1 MYSSLILLPF
11 AGLVVL
17 NLLYKTAFRKAALG
31 IGAGCALY
39 QIILSV
45 GPAGIFSASPDFIGS
60 FFNFN
65 LQVDNLSRV
74 VLCCIGIVF
83 LAALWVGRSLVR
95 EAAQWFNFICLMLVS
110 LAGLNGIAMVA
121 DIFSLYIFLEI
132 TAVASFIL
140 IAFDKDI
147 AGLEGA
153 FKYLVLSAVATALM
167 LAAIGLLLVV
177 SGSTDFAV
185 LAQTLQGSAQA
196 PFVRLA
202 VALFLC
208 GLFIK
213 AGLMPFHGWL
223 PDAYASAPAA
233 VSVLLAG
240 IVTKTV
246 GVYTLIRV
254 VNSVF
259 GMDEPL
265 KLLLMA
271 VGTFSIVLGALAAIG
286 QRDFKRML
294 AYSSISQVGY
304 IILGFGS
311 GTALGFAGA
320 VFHLFNHAIFKS
332 LLFVNACAVETR
344 TGTRDMDKLS
354 GLAAG
359 MPLTGATSVIAS
371 LSAAGVPPLAGFW
384 SKLIIIIALWTAGHY
399 GYAVIAVLAS
409 LITLTYFLSMQR
421 RVFFGLPAAGAAG
434 ITEAPLGI
442 TLTSVLLAAL
452 IVAAGLFFPYFM
464 NIFNL
469 PVGPALGGSAN

>member
-11 AGLVVL
+11 AGLIVL
-17 NLLYKTAFRKAALG
+17 NLFYKTFFRKAALG
-31 IGAGCALY
+31 IGAGLALY

-45 GPAGIFSASPDFIGS
+45 CPAFLSSGSPDFFAS
-60 FFNFN
+60 FFKFN
-65 LQVDNLSRV
+65 LHVDNLSSV

-83 LAALWVGRSLVR
+83 LATLLVARSLVR
-95 EAAQWFNFICLMLVS
+95 DPDQWFNFTSLMLVC
-110 LAGLNGIAMVA
+110 LAGLNGIAMVT
-121 DIFSLYIFLEI
+121 DIFSLYVFLEI

-153 FKYLVLSAVATALM
+153 FKYLVLSAVATTLM
-167 LAAIGLLLVV
+167 LAAIGLLVV
-177 SGSTDFAV
+177 IAGSTDFGV
-185 LAQTLQGSAQA
+185 LSQVLQGSAQ
-196 PFVRLA
+196 PYIVRSA

-223 PDAYASAPAA
+223 PDAYTSAPGA

-246 GVYTLIRV
+246 GVYTLIRL

-259 GMDEPL
+259 GANEPL
-265 KLLLMA
+265 KLMLMA
-271 VGTFSIVLGALAAIG
+271 IGAFSIVLGALAAIG
-286 QRDFKRML
+286 QQDFKRML

-304 IILGFGS
+304 IILGFAS

-332 LLFVNACAVETR
+332 LLFVNACAVETQ

-359 MPLTGATSVIAS
+359 MPLTGATSIIAS
-371 LSAAGVPPLAGFW
+371 LSAAGMPPLAGFW
-384 SKLIIIIALWTAGHY
+384 SKLIIIIALWTSGHY
-399 GYAVIAVLAS
+399 GYAGIAVLAS
-409 LITLTYFLSMQR
+409 LITLTYLLSMQR
-421 RVFFGLPAAGAAG
+421 RVFFGLPFPGAANV
-434 ITEAPLGI
+434 TEAPLGI
-442 TLTSVLLAAL
+442 ALTSVLLAAL
-452 IVAAGLFFPYFM
+452 VVAAGLFFPFFL
-464 NIFNL
+464 NVFNL
-469 PVGPALGGSAN
+469 PVGQALGGIAN